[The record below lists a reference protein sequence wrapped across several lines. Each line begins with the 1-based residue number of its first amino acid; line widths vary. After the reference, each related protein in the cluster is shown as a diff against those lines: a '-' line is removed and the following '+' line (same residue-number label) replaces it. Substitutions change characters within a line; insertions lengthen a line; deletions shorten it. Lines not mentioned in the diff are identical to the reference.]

1 MKTTIRL
8 NSAKAV
14 YNGGIIIKFITL
26 ILKNPFRNKTRSALS
41 IIGIAIGIA
50 TIVALGLI
58 TAGME
63 DSVQTTFNEGGAE
76 ITVTNAT
83 NVGGS
88 SGLLDASFIDDLKN
102 ITNVSD
108 AVGQL
113 SVSESNQSLMQ
124 SRSPVL
130 GTTVYGINASK
141 LNLVGISKVNGTIYE
156 ENAYEVIIGTRYA
169 DLNNLSVGDN
179 LTFLGYDFKVVGI
192 FETGSMMKDN
202 GVYTSLSK
210 LQNISDTDKVSSILV
225 KTSEGVNDTIVSQN
239 IKDKYENVSTL
250 TSEEMSSMLDDV
262 IGILDAASL
271 AISGLAILVGGI
283 GVINTMVMT
292 VYERTKEIGV
302 LKSIGW
308 KSGKILKMILGET
321 LVITTLSGII
331 GALFGILISEVGVRI
346 IGTEGFSLV
355 YTPKT
360 FILAF
365 GITLIVG
372 IIGGLYPAYK
382 ASKLAPTE
390 ALRYE

>member
-1 MKTTIRL
+1 M
-8 NSAKAV
+8 
-14 YNGGIIIKFITL
+14 
-26 ILKNPFRNKTRSALS
+26 KNPFRNKTRSALS

-83 NVGGS
+83 NIGGA
-88 SGLLDASFIDDLKN
+88 SGLLNASFIDELKN
-102 ITNVSD
+102 VTNVSD

-113 SVSESNQSLMQ
+113 SVSESNQSFMQ
-124 SRSPVL
+124 SRSPVM

-141 LNLVGISKVNGTIYE
+141 LNLAGISNVDGDVYE
-156 ENAYEVIIGTRYA
+156 EDSFEVIIGSRYA
-169 DLNNLSVGDN
+169 DLNNFSIGDN
-179 LTFLGYDFKVVGI
+179 LSFLGHDFEVVGI
-192 FETGSMMKDN
+192 YETGNMMLDN

-210 LQNISDTDKVSSILV
+210 LQNISDTDEVSSILV
-225 KTSEGVNDTIVSQN
+225 KTSEGVNDSIVSQN

-250 TSEEMSSMLDDV
+250 TSEEMSSMLDEV

-271 AISGLAILVGGI
+271 AISGLAIIVGAI

-308 KSGKILKMILGET
+308 KSRKILTMILGET
-321 LVITTLSGII
+321 LVLTTLSGII
-331 GALFGILISEVGVRI
+331 GSVFGILIAEVGVRL
-346 IGTEGFSLV
+346 IGTDGFSLV

-365 GITLIVG
+365 GITIIVG
-372 IIGGLYPAYK
+372 IIGGVYPAYK

>member
-1 MKTTIRL
+1 
-8 NSAKAV
+8 
-14 YNGGIIIKFITL
+14 
-26 ILKNPFRNKTRSALS
+26 
-41 IIGIAIGIA
+41 
-50 TIVALGLI
+50 
-58 TAGME
+58 
-63 DSVQTTFNEGGAE
+63 
-76 ITVTNAT
+76 
-83 NVGGS
+83 
-88 SGLLDASFIDDLKN
+88 
-102 ITNVSD
+102 
-108 AVGQL
+108 
-113 SVSESNQSLMQ
+113 MQ

>member
-1 MKTTIRL
+1 MGG
-8 NSAKAV
+8 SA
-14 YNGGIIIKFITL
+14 IKFITL

-50 TIVALGLI
+50 TIVALGII

-83 NVGGS
+83 LVGGI
-88 SGLLDASFIDDLKN
+88 SGLLDMSLIDDLKN
-102 ITNVSD
+102 VSNVSD
-108 AVGQL
+108 VIGQL
-113 SVSESNQSLMQ
+113 SVSEATQFYGQSGGGSMM
-124 SRSPVL
+124 P
-130 GTTVYGINASK
+130 TTLYGIEASK
-141 LNLVGISKVNGTIYE
+141 LNLIGIKDVNGSIFENNSYE
-156 ENAYEVIIGTRYA
+156 AIVGLGYSDI
-169 DLNNLSVGDN
+169 NNVSIGDN
-179 LTFLGYDFKVVGI
+179 ISFLDHDFKVVGI
-192 FETGSMMKDN
+192 YETGSMMRDN
-202 GVYTSLSK
+202 AAYASLDT
-210 LQNISDTDKVSSILV
+210 LQNLSNTDKVSTIFV
-225 KTSEGVNDTIVSQN
+225 KTSEGTNDSLVSKN
-239 IKDKYENVSTL
+239 IRDNYGNLSTL

-262 IGILDAASL
+262 TGILNTASL
-271 AISGLAILVGGI
+271 AISGLAIIVGGI

-308 KSGKILKMILGET
+308 KSKKVLMMILGET
-321 LVITTLSGII
+321 LVLTTLSGII
-331 GALFGILISEVGVRI
+331 GSIFGILIAEVGVGLLGNGR
-346 IGTEGFSLV
+346 FSLG

-365 GITLIVG
+365 GITIIVG
-372 IIGGLYPAYK
+372 IIGGVYPAYK

>member
-1 MKTTIRL
+1 M
-8 NSAKAV
+8 
-14 YNGGIIIKFITL
+14 YGGIIIKFITL

-63 DSVQTTFNEGGAE
+63 DSVQSTFNEGAAE
-76 ITVTNAT
+76 ITVTNST
-83 NVGGS
+83 NIGGA
-88 SGLLDASFIDDLKN
+88 SGLLNASLIDDLKN
-102 ITNVSD
+102 MTNVSD

-113 SVSESNQSLMQ
+113 SVSESNQSFQ
-124 SRSPVL
+124 SRGPVL
-130 GTTVYGINASK
+130 GTTVYGVNASK
-141 LNLVGISKVNGTIYE
+141 LNLVGISNVNGRIYE
-156 ENAYEVIIGTRYA
+156 EDSYEVIIGTRYA
-169 DLNNLSVGDN
+169 DLNNFSLGDN
-179 LTFLGYDFKVVGI
+179 LSFLGHDFEVVGI
-192 FETGSMMKDN
+192 YETGNMMTDN
-202 GVYTSLSK
+202 GVYTSLSM
-210 LQNISDTDKVSSILV
+210 LQNISDTDRVSSILV
-225 KTSEGVNDTIVSQN
+225 KTSEGANDTIISEN
-239 IKDKYENVSTL
+239 IRDRYGNVSTL
-250 TSEEMSSMLDDV
+250 TSEELSSMMEDV
-262 IGILDAASL
+262 IKILDSASL
-271 AISGLAILVGGI
+271 AISGLAIIVGAI

-308 KSGKILKMILGET
+308 KNKKILKMILGET

-331 GALFGILISEVGVRI
+331 GAIFGILIAEVGVRLFA
-346 IGTEGFSLV
+346 TEGFSLV